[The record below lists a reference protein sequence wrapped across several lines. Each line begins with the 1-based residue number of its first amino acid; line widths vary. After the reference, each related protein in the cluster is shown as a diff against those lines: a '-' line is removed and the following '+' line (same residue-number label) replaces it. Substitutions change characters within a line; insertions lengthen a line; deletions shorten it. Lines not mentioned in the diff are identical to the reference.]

1 MANANTTSGVL
12 KSAGCEQITLRRCDL
27 PITIGRDIDE
37 AVKFVMDVGPAGEI
51 LRLAAARAAHLHKP
65 VADAL
70 RAGLADWAGS
80 DGVIAPLIDMDRHR
94 QHPRRSRTLLMLAR
108 FRSRLTFANVVSLM
122 ALFVALGGGAY
133 AMTIAKDSVGA
144 TQLNKNADTRSK
156 WRFVAARKGSL

>member
-37 AVKFVMDVGPAGEI
+37 AVEFVMDLGPAGEI

-70 RAGLADWAGS
+70 REGLADWAGC
-80 DGVIAPLIDMDRHR
+80 DGVIAP
-94 QHPRRSRTLLMLAR
+94 
-108 FRSRLTFANVVSLM
+108 
-122 ALFVALGGGAY
+122 
-133 AMTIAKDSVGA
+133 
-144 TQLNKNADTRSK
+144 
-156 WRFVAARKGSL
+156 